1 MTPSEI
7 INAILQGR
15 GIVGDAAVFEFLSD
29 SPQLIHDPFLL
40 EDMHAGVTALLAAIA
55 DGRRICIYG
64 DYDVDGVCGTAM
76 LCRYLSDIGGNDRI
90 VYYIPSR
97 IEEGYGLN
105 KEALA
110 SIHDGSVFP
119 DGIRADLV
127 LTVDCGSVSVS
138 EVDFAHEIGLEI
150 IITDHHDLAKTLAP
164 DCIHINPKRG
174 EYPFKGLCGA
184 AVAFKLCCAI
194 EEMREKESGKEK
206 VDKSIF
212 TGLIDFV
219 CVATIADVMSL
230 VDENRTLVKYG
241 LRTIRRKRRLALNV
255 LFQVA
260 GIDPGSATVRDIA
273 FGIAPR
279 INAAGRL
286 SNAADAVEL
295 FLTEDESHIQE
306 IASRID
312 RLNTE
317 RRNIQDECYK
327 ECMVLYES
335 AISDNGDGPQFLML
349 KPKLAHEGVAGIVA
363 GKIRESTGFP
373 CAVLSE
379 TKEGEL
385 KGSARSVGRLDL
397 TAFLR
402 GRSEYFLQLGGHS
415 AAAGFTLRKEDESL
429 LRECLASDLLA
440 LVEADPDLLNEEELI
455 DLNIE
460 SLDIDFELAEAL
472 ESLAPFGQG
481 NPLPALAFYAP
492 AGSISSIK
500 KLGAGRVHVR
510 FQIDG
515 LECIW
520 FSGAEALTLLI
531 AGSPEEEIE
540 IIGHPEVNKWNG
552 RKSLQL
558 VVSIA
563 RKRGLV

>member
-1 MTPSEI
+1 M
-7 INAILQGR
+7 G
-15 GIVGDAAVFEFLSD
+15 GAAVYEFLSD
-29 SPQLIHDPFLL
+29 SPQLTYDPFLL
-40 EDMHAGVTALLAAIA
+40 EDMNAGVTTLLAAIA
-55 DGRRICIYG
+55 DSRRICIYG

-76 LCRYLSDIGGNDRI
+76 LCRYLRDIGGSDRI

-110 SIHDGSVFP
+110 SIRNGSVFP
-119 DGIRADLV
+119 DSIPADLV
-127 LTVDCGSVSVS
+127 VTVDCGSVSVS

-150 IITDHHDLAKTLAP
+150 IITDHHDLAKTLTP

-174 EYPFKGLCGA
+174 EYPFQGLCGT

-194 EEMREKESGKEK
+194 EEMRGRESGKEE
-206 VDKSIF
+206 VDKSILS
-212 TGLIDFV
+212 GLVDLV
-219 CVATIADVMSL
+219 CVATIADVMFL

-241 LRTIRRKRRLALNV
+241 LRTIRRKRRPALNI

-260 GIDPGSATVRDIA
+260 GIDPGSANVRDIA

-295 FLTEDESHIQE
+295 FLTEDESRILE
-306 IASRID
+306 IATRID
-312 RLNTE
+312 KLNTE
-317 RRNIQDECYK
+317 RRKIQDECYK
-327 ECMVLYES
+327 ECMVLHES
-335 AISDNGDGPQFLML
+335 AISGNEASPQFLML

-363 GKIRESTGFP
+363 GKIRESTGLP

-379 TKEGEL
+379 TKDGEL

-402 GRSEYFLQLGGHS
+402 GRFGYFLQLGGHS

-429 LRECLASDLLA
+429 LRECLTSDLLT
-440 LVEADPDLLNEEELI
+440 LVEADPDLLKEEELI
-455 DLNIE
+455 DLYIE
-460 SLDIDFELAEAL
+460 SSDINFELAEAL

-481 NPLPALAFYAP
+481 NPLPALAFSIST
-492 AGSISSIK
+492 GSISSIK
-500 KLGAGRVHVR
+500 KLGTDKVHVR

-520 FSGAEALTLLI
+520 FSGAEALTLLMT
-531 AGSPEEEIE
+531 GSAEEEIE

-558 VVSIA
+558 VVSVA